1 MTWCQRVSSCQP
13 IGTRDANQ
21 SCEGN
26 DLRDATGYRAVAP
39 SAEGRLVCRYLT
51 KHNLINSLGAEVN
64 ESARLIESTGEI
76 PPYKIL
82 RFHRKSPLIY
92 ARLAGSDR

>member
-64 ESARLIESTGEI
+64 ESARLIESTAMT
-76 PPYKIL
+76 PPYKIS
-82 RFHRKSPLIY
+82 RFHRES
-92 ARLAGSDR
+92 R